1 MPYREGES
9 VFFVPRRWG
18 TWISKNRQAL
28 PAHRQAAVSAI
39 YQENISEH
47 HKVPLHATL
56 PEIENIAD
64 GIVKE
69 CYGYFHR
76 HMGNLSLVVD
86 GIAILAWRMGIKA
99 PVGIDE
105 RGTIARACN
114 RHWWMRRLRA
124 EHKRR
129 LEHWS
134 IRLGFTGLKTDPYI
148 SRESAATQAAINRHN
163 EIMLESTSLQNED
176 DAVYTLAELSKL
188 GTSNKAIRR
197 GELMT
202 RIRGCEEI
210 AKELKHVGM
219 FWTITCP
226 SKFHSVGG
234 TNEKYNGA
242 TPRQAQAYL
251 CRVWARTR
259 AALAREGIRPYGFR
273 IAEPH
278 TDGCPHWHLLVFV
291 PAQSEARM
299 AAVVQK
305 HALAEDGE
313 EDGAQANRVKL
324 VRIEAGRGTAAG
336 YIAKYV
342 SKNIDGAGV
351 GDHKVF
357 EAGTTYTISTDLFGD
372 QELTASERVTY
383 WSQLWGIRQF
393 QSVGCAP
400 VGVWRELRRIE
411 EEAIRQAPEDVKRAW
426 RACQKIDVEDPAVN
440 KRADFA
446 EYMRC
451 QGGPNCGRAVAV
463 MLAMRRARI
472 EGRYETYDAYRP
484 VGVFWRRTGKR
495 AVWES
500 NRHAWRVVS
509 NEPAEFRAVRELLSQ
524 LTQSKSATEAKA
536 SADPWTCVNN
546 CTGQDGG
553 FGLSQLAQKL
563 SNCSKRAVKEADA
576 AKIKIPIWID
586 WPKIKQE
593 HRKIEEETKKFAM
606 RRNGRR

>member
-1 MPYREGES
+1 MSWREGDRA
-9 VFFVPRRWG
+9 FFVPKRWG
-18 TWISKNRQAL
+18 YWISKNQEAL
-28 PAHRQAAVSAI
+28 PQHRREVISAI
-39 YQENISEH
+39 YQENIHEQ
-47 HKVPLHATL
+47 HKVPLHATH
-56 PEIENIAD
+56 EEMENIVD
-64 GIVKE
+64 GVVKE
-69 CYGYFHR
+69 CYDYFNR
-76 HMGNLSLVVD
+76 HMEDLRLVAD
-86 GIAILAWRMGIKA
+86 GIAMLAVRLGILPPQGIS
-99 PVGIDE
+99 E

-114 RHWWMRRLRA
+114 RHWWLRRIRA

-129 LEHWS
+129 VEHAA

-176 DAVYTLAELSKL
+176 NAVYTLAELSSL

-210 AKELKHVGM
+210 AKDLKHIGM

-234 TNEKYNGA
+234 TNEKYAGA

-259 AALAREGIRPYGFR
+259 AALARDGIRPYGFR

-291 PAQSEARM
+291 EADHEARM
-299 AAVVQK
+299 EEVIK
-305 HALAEDGE
+305 KYALAEDGE
-313 EDGAQANRVKL
+313 ECGAKDNRVKL
-324 VRIEAGRGTAAG
+324 VRIEAGRGTASG

-357 EAGTTYTISTDLFGD
+357 EDGTTYTITTDLFGE
-372 QELTASERVTY
+372 QELTASARVTY
-383 WSQLWGIRQF
+383 WSQLWSIRQF
-393 QSVGCAP
+393 QAIGCAP

-411 EEAIRQAPEDVKRAW
+411 EAQIRQAPEEVKRAW

-451 QGGPNCGRAVAV
+451 QGGPNCGRAVQV
-463 MLAMRRARI
+463 MLANRVDRI
-472 EGRYETYDAYRP
+472 EGRYETYDAPRP
-484 VGVFWRRTGKR
+484 VGVFWRRTGR
-495 AVWES
+495 GAVWES
-500 NRHAWRVVS
+500 NRHVWRVVGRES
-509 NEPAEFRAVRELLSQ
+509 EEFRAVRELLGQ
-524 LTQSKSATEAKA
+524 LGQSA
-536 SADPWTCVNN
+536 SAVAAKKSSAPDPWTCVNN
-546 CTGQDGG
+546 CTGKEGG
-553 FGLSQLAQKL
+553 GGLAQLAQKL
-563 SNCSKRAVKEADA
+563 AHCSKRIVKEADA

-586 WPKIKQE
+586 WPEIRKE
-593 HRKIEEETKKFAM
+593 HRRISLFT
-606 RRNGRR
+606 G